1 MKNSTREGRSYSDI
15 AEPAARAALQ
25 DLLYA
30 SDSSDIQGYQ
40 TAMYTL
46 GRLLGGALSQRKS
59 LESAKT
65 VLVVSTAEDADFLTS
80 GVMAAL
86 RDSHDVRYAVFWN
99 NHSALSN
106 SESIAPVVN
115 SYYQEGYED
124 ADALVIVKSVISG
137 SCVVKTNL
145 LRLMSQN
152 ANLLQNVHVAS
163 PVMHVDA
170 EDKLKSEFP
179 ISISEKFDF
188 AYFALDHQKAGREVY
203 PGIGGQVYQLLG
215 LKDQPA
221 KTGYVP
227 ELIKRQFSS
236 NVANA

>member
-1 MKNSTREGRSYSDI
+1 MKNSTREGRSYSDV
-15 AEPAARAALQ
+15 AGPAARAALQ
-25 DLLYA
+25 DLLHA
-30 SDSSDIQGYQ
+30 SDNSDVQGYQ
-40 TAMYTL
+40 TAMYSL
-46 GRLLGGALSQRKS
+46 GHLLGGALCERAS
-59 LESAKT
+59 LASAKT
-65 VLVVSTAEDADFLTS
+65 VLVVSTAEDADFLAS
-80 GVMAAL
+80 GVMTAL
-86 RDSHDVRYAVFWN
+86 SGSHDVRYAVFWN

-115 SYYQEGYED
+115 SYYQDGYED

-152 ANLLQNVHVAS
+152 KNLLQNVHVAS
-163 PVMHVDA
+163 PVMHIDA
-170 EDKLKSEFP
+170 KDKLKAEFP
-179 ISISEKFDF
+179 VSISEKFDF
-188 AYFALDHQKAGREVY
+188 AYFALDYEKSGGEVL

-227 ELIKRQFSS
+227 DLIKRQFSREEL
-236 NVANA
+236 NA

>member
-1 MKNSTREGRSYSDI
+1 MKNSMHEGRSYSDI
-15 AEPAARAALQ
+15 AGPAARASLQ
-25 DLLYA
+25 DLLQA
-30 SDSSDIQGYQ
+30 SNNSDVQGYQ

-46 GRLLGGALSQRKS
+46 GHFLGEALSERPS
-59 LESAKT
+59 LASAKT
-65 VLVVSTAEDADFLTS
+65 VLVVSTAEDADFLAS

-86 RDSHDVRYAVFWN
+86 RGSHDIRYAVFWN
-99 NHSALSN
+99 NHSFLS
-106 SESIAPVVN
+106 SKESVAPVVN
-115 SYYQEGYED
+115 SYYQDGYED

-145 LRLMSQN
+145 LRLMSRN
-152 ANLLQNVHVAS
+152 EKLLKNVYVAS

-179 ISISEKFDF
+179 PSISDKFEF
-188 AYFALDHQKAGREVY
+188 AYFALDSNKSGGEVL
-203 PGIGGQVYQLLG
+203 PGIGGEVYQLLG

-227 ELIKRQFSS
+227 DLIKRQFSS
-236 NVANA
+236 EMVNI